1 LCHYDE
7 PLYEAKP
14 GDIDE
19 TTAKIGKIIADN
31 LIPDR
36 ACLQMGIGGIPDA
49 VLSQLTNHRDLG
61 IHTEMFSDGLLPL
74 VKSGVI
80 NNSNKYHYCGTIAT
94 SFLVGSRKLYDFVD
108 DNPFVRVCDCS
119 FINDTH
125 VIRQNPLAHA
135 INSCIEIDITGQVCA
150 DSIGIMMYSG
160 IGGQMDF
167 MRGSHLSIGGKAIMA
182 MPSRTKK
189 GESKIL
195 PVLKPGAGVVTTR
208 AHVQYMV
215 TEWGFA
221 KLYGKSLRERARLL
235 INLAHPDDREE
246 LEKAAIKRFGKLT

>member
-1 LCHYDE
+1 
-7 PLYEAKP
+7 
-14 GDIDE
+14 
-19 TTAKIGKIIADN
+19 
-31 LIPDR
+31 
-36 ACLQMGIGGIPDA
+36 
-49 VLSQLTNHRDLG
+49 
-61 IHTEMFSDGLLPL
+61 
-74 VKSGVI
+74 
-80 NNSNKYHYCGTIAT
+80 
-94 SFLVGSRKLYDFVD
+94 
-108 DNPFVRVCDCS
+108 
-119 FINDTH
+119 
-125 VIRQNPLAHA
+125 
-135 INSCIEIDITGQVCA
+135 
-150 DSIGIMMYSG
+150 
-160 IGGQMDF
+160 
-167 MRGSHLSIGGKAIMA
+167 MA